1 MRMIVSVIISLVIS
15 ALGTAAAV
23 WFRRYYLDNATPS
36 FAEILKKERWYC
48 LVTFVIYLGV
58 SIWILLSR
66 EAKGL
71 TMPEAIQDIL
81 LWDGMFLVA
90 VIDGKVKKIPNKL
103 LLFLLL
109 LRILC
114 MAVSIV
120 TAPDALLVILLSSLI
135 GMAVGGGIILTMLLF
150 SKGSVGAG
158 DLKMFAILGLY
169 FGLQGLIQTMIYT
182 LFSAALFA
190 CVLLLLRK
198 AKMRS
203 TMPMAPFMLWGLTLY
218 YILL

>member
-1 MRMIVSVIISLVIS
+1 MIVSVIISLVIS

-81 LWDGMFLVA
+81 LWDGMF
-90 VIDGKVKKIPNKL
+90 
-103 LLFLLL
+103 
-109 LRILC
+109 
-114 MAVSIV
+114 
-120 TAPDALLVILLSSLI
+120 
-135 GMAVGGGIILTMLLF
+135 
-150 SKGSVGAG
+150 
-158 DLKMFAILGLY
+158 
-169 FGLQGLIQTMIYT
+169 
-182 LFSAALFA
+182 
-190 CVLLLLRK
+190 
-198 AKMRS
+198 
-203 TMPMAPFMLWGLTLY
+203 
-218 YILL
+218 